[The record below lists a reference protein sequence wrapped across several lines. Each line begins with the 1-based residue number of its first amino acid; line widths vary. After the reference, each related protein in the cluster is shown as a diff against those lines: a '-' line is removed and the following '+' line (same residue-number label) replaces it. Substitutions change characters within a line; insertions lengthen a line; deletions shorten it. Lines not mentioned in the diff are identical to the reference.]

1 MMRGTVLA
9 LLAGLAGALP
19 LLVTLVVP
27 GGIFFVLLAP
37 LPLFL
42 AGLSLGTGAAVIAGA
57 TAGAIVGLLGG
68 PVSAAG
74 YLMTL
79 GIPVAV
85 LVRQARLS
93 RPTRDGGTEWYPPGM
108 LVVWLTGIGVALLA
122 FSTVML
128 SGGDGLQATMET
140 EITRTLA
147 LVLPDLPQEE
157 IAQAAGATAPLA
169 LGIGLNTWLVLIAVN
184 GVLAQGVLER
194 YGRAARPAPDIA
206 DLALPRWLPLTF
218 AGVAGVAFFGTGDLG
233 FLAVSLALVLALPFF
248 FAGLAVVHTLSRRTK
263 ARGAILVGFYF
274 VLVLFSW
281 PALLVVGLGLIDQ
294 WADLRRRFGAPAGE
308 QEEE

>member
-206 DLALPRWLPLTF
+206 DLALPRS
-218 AGVAGVAFFGTGDLG
+218 AGGPRRVARSWSA
-233 FLAVSLALVLALPFF
+233 S
-248 FAGLAVVHTLSRRTK
+248 TLSWSCFPGRRCW
-263 ARGAILVGFYF
+263 
-274 VLVLFSW
+274 SW
-281 PALLVVGLGLIDQ
+281 D
-294 WADLRRRFGAPAGE
+294 WD
-308 QEEE
+308 